1 MSIKQIINRRASTI
15 LVKTRQGDGIYS
27 CDAQAVC
34 KGYFPMPYF
43 NILRCIMDDSCPM
56 CFGEGVVTSFM
67 AYKKRES
74 RCPLCKGT
82 GVYKDRTLKFYS
94 YEEEEW

>member
-15 LVKTRQGDGIYS
+15 LVKRQGDGIYS

-82 GVYKDRTLKFYS
+82 GVYKDKTLKFYA
-94 YEEEEW
+94 YEEEEK